1 MTRAGTLG
9 ELRASGW
16 ESRPVK
22 EEVRA
27 NALARI
33 SSGKPLVDGVIG
45 FDDTVLPQLENA
57 LLAGHDVIFL
67 AAVGWDFLWATVF
80 WGLGLVLHGASVF
93 FSGSDWVKRW
103 EHRAI
108 QKELD
113 RQSGEPASTGSSSP
127 PPPPPP
133 PAAPSAGDVTQP
145 GATQPGAPSQRASA
159 VKKPT

>member
-1 MTRAGTLG
+1 MADEHDDQYREAKRRVEAKKGFYVHAFFFVVL
-9 ELRASGW
+9 
-16 ESRPVK
+16 
-22 EEVRA
+22 
-27 NALARI
+27 NA
-33 SSGKPLVDGVIG
+33 
-45 FDDTVLPQLENA
+45 
-57 LLAGHDVIFL
+57 IFL

-113 RQSGEPASTGSSSP
+113 RQHEGSASSGSTSTSP

-133 PAAPSAGDVTQP
+133 PPPP
-145 GATQPGAPSQRASA
+145 GEDATQPGTTPQHTSA
-159 VKKPT
+159 AKKPS

>member
-1 MTRAGTLG
+1 MADEPDQRYQEAKRRV
-9 ELRASGW
+9 EA
-16 ESRPVK
+16 K
-22 EEVRA
+22 
-27 NALARI
+27 
-33 SSGKPLVDGVIG
+33 KG
-45 FDDTVLPQLENA
+45 FYVHLFFFVVLN
-57 LLAGHDVIFL
+57 VIFL

-113 RQSGEPASTGSSSP
+113 RQSSEPASTGSGGP

-145 GATQPGAPSQRASA
+145 GAARPGAASHGASA
-159 VKKPT
+159 AKKPT

>member
-1 MTRAGTLG
+1 MADEQDKQYQEAKRRVEA
-9 ELRASGW
+9 
-16 ESRPVK
+16 K
-22 EEVRA
+22 
-27 NALARI
+27 
-33 SSGKPLVDGVIG
+33 KG
-45 FDDTVLPQLENA
+45 FYVHLFFFVVLN
-57 LLAGHDVIFL
+57 VIFL

-113 RQSGEPASTGSSSP
+113 RQSGEPASTGSGGP

-145 GATQPGAPSQRASA
+145 GATQPGATQPGAPSQRASA

>member
-1 MTRAGTLG
+1 MADEHDDQYREAKRRVEAKKGFYVHAFFFVVL
-9 ELRASGW
+9 
-16 ESRPVK
+16 
-22 EEVRA
+22 
-27 NALARI
+27 NA
-33 SSGKPLVDGVIG
+33 
-45 FDDTVLPQLENA
+45 
-57 LLAGHDVIFL
+57 IFL

-113 RQSGEPASTGSSSP
+113 RQQEGSASSGSTSTP

-133 PAAPSAGDVTQP
+133 PPPPTVED
-145 GATQPGAPSQRASA
+145 ATQPGASQQRTSA
-159 VKKPT
+159 AKNPT

>member
-1 MTRAGTLG
+1 MAD
-9 ELRASGW
+9 EQDQQY
-16 ESRPVK
+16 K
-22 EEVRA
+22 EAKRRVEA
-27 NALARI
+27 
-33 SSGKPLVDGVIG
+33 KKG
-45 FDDTVLPQLENA
+45 FYVHLFFFVVLN
-57 LLAGHDVIFL
+57 VIFL

-113 RQSGEPASTGSSSP
+113 RQSDESASSGSSSP

-133 PAAPSAGDVTQP
+133 PTAPPTAPSAGDVTQP
-145 GATQPGAPSQRASA
+145 GATQPGATSQRASA
-159 VKKPT
+159 AKKPT

>member
-1 MTRAGTLG
+1 MAD
-9 ELRASGW
+9 EQDQQY
-16 ESRPVK
+16 K
-22 EEVRA
+22 EAKRRVEA
-27 NALARI
+27 
-33 SSGKPLVDGVIG
+33 KKG
-45 FDDTVLPQLENA
+45 FYVHLFFFVVLN
-57 LLAGHDVIFL
+57 VIFL

-113 RQSGEPASTGSSSP
+113 RQSDESASSGSSSP

-133 PAAPSAGDVTQP
+133 PTAPPIAPSDGDVTQP
-145 GATQPGAPSQRASA
+145 GATQPGATSQRASA
-159 VKKPT
+159 AKKPT